1 MPDVAQLEAGK
12 FQETSRR
19 YTIAPYSTEN
29 FLHIQTESVMLKHL
43 NKYPA
48 ARGSKLGLKT

>member
-19 YTIAPYSTEN
+19 YSIAPYSSKN
-29 FLHIQTESVMLKHL
+29 FLHIQTESVMFKHL